1 VKVTLL
7 DEDNQPIPGFHES
20 NNLHGDFLRVEV
32 TWPHGRTLA
41 DLVDRR
47 VKLNSHGRLAK
58 LYSFWF
64 E

>member
-7 DEDNQPIPGFHES
+7 DENNQAIPGFEKS
-20 NNLHGDFLRVEV
+20 RNLHGDFLRTEV
-32 TWPHGRTLA
+32 TWQGKSLAELVGRK
-41 DLVDRR
+41 
-47 VKLNSHGRLAK
+47 VKLKFHGRLEK